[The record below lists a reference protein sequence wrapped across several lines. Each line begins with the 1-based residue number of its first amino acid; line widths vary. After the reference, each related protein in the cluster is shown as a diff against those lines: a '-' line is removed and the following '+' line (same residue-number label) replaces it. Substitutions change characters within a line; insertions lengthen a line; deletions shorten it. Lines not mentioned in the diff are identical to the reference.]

1 MTTYSVAWLIDID
14 ADTPTAAARR
24 ALAIHRNPESIA
36 VVFEVTD
43 PDRTHHIDL
52 LDEHDG

>member
-1 MTTYSVAWLIDID
+1 MTTYTVAWHIDID

-24 ALAIHRNPESIA
+24 ALAIHRNPQSIA